1 MSYQVGIDLGT
12 TYTAAAVHRDGK
24 ASIFSLGGRAAAI
37 PSVVLL
43 REDETILTGEAAV
56 RRAITEPERVARE
69 FKRRLG
75 DTTPIIVGGSPYSA
89 EALMARLL
97 RSVLDEVTTRE
108 GGVPSRVAVSHP
120 ANWGPYKLDL
130 FRQAVRLAGLDE
142 DSVVTLTE
150 PEAAAISYANQER
163 VEEGQIVAVYD
174 LGGGT
179 FDACVLRRTREG
191 FEIIGK
197 PEGIERL
204 GGIDFD
210 AAVFAHVAR
219 SLDDALSELDPDDA
233 NAMAAVSR
241 LRADCVDA
249 KEGLSSDTDAT
260 IPVLLPNLQTEVRL
274 TRREF
279 ESVVRPS
286 LVDSIE
292 AMRRAVAS
300 AGIEMSQVAKVL
312 LVGGSSRIPLVAQMV
327 SSDLGRPVA
336 VDAHP
341 KHAIAL
347 GAAHA
352 AGAAGG
358 EAQGPTGRAAAPIAD
373 NSRPATPPAP
383 GPPLAVPAAKESP
396 TPRPA
401 PVTPTSPRQTPG
413 AVTPAAATSG
423 AASSAPTPQ
432 PPVGVPPATA
442 TPPPAATPPA
452 GVPAGGPSAPPPGP
466 LAGRTTPA
474 AASAPRAE
482 AASKTEPPR
491 RPMGPPEATA
501 APTDAGGGPGSFDP
515 PLDLGSS
522 DVTRPVANRTPL
534 LLGIAAVAL
543 IAVIGGYFALNS
555 GGGSDDDLAAG
566 SDPGSEQAG
575 AEGSDPESTIDG
587 STDTSG
593 QTEGDTSTTVAP
605 DAGGDAEM
613 QAAVDSMVDAAGLGD
628 FLTVTVADGIAT
640 FSGEIDRSTNTEL
653 RNALKK
659 DADVKAFG
667 SDDDLVVF
675 EDDEWCGPT
684 VKANDRYVCITSAIW
699 NGSELEVLYDTENLG
714 EPLNVNGSY
723 HYHIFPSETPVANAG
738 VIAEGA
744 ESQGGIAGNPGW
756 EVHGDPA
763 GYVSGFFGKVGKI
776 CARIATPGH
785 ALESLT
791 SGNCWPVT
799 DES

>member
-12 TYTAAAVHRDGK
+12 TYTAAAVHRDEK

-97 RSVLDEVTTRE
+97 RAVLDEVTTRE
-108 GGVPSRVAVSHP
+108 GGAPSRIAVSHP

-130 FRQAVRLAGLDE
+130 FRQALRLAGLDQ

-179 FDACVLRRTREG
+179 FDACVLQRTHEG
-191 FEIIGK
+191 FDIIGK

-219 SLDDALSELDPDDA
+219 SLDNALSELDPDDP

-241 LRADCVDA
+241 LRNDCVDA
-249 KEGLSSDTDAT
+249 KEALSSDTDAT

-286 LVDSIE
+286 LADSIE

-300 AGIEMSQVAKVL
+300 AGIEMDQVAKVL

-327 SSDLGRPVA
+327 ASDLGRPVA

-347 GAAHA
+347 GAAYA
-352 AGAAGG
+352 AAAAGG
-358 EAQGPTGRAAAPIAD
+358 DAQGPTGRAAAPVAD

-383 GPPLAVPAAKESP
+383 VPPLEAAPPLSIP

-401 PVTPTSPRQTPG
+401 PKAEPQPE
-413 AVTPAAATSG
+413 
-423 AASSAPTPQ
+423 PTPQ
-432 PPVGVPPATA
+432 PVAPPVSQSIPEPTTPEPVAEAPAPPA
-442 TPPPAATPPA
+442 
-452 GVPAGGPSAPPPGP
+452 
-466 LAGRTTPA
+466 
-474 AASAPRAE
+474 
-482 AASKTEPPR
+482 TEPPR
-491 RPMGPPEATA
+491 KPMGVPSAADSQPVPRPEPRPEPQVQREPSEGVTA
-501 APTDAGGGPGSFDP
+501 
-515 PLDLGSS
+515 
-522 DVTRPVANRTPL
+522 PVGNRTPM
-534 LLGIAAVAL
+534 LLGLAAVVLIAA
-543 IAVIGGYFALNS
+543 IGGYFVLK
-555 GGGSDDDLAAG
+555 GGGDDGDTA
-566 SDPGSEQAG
+566 AG
-575 AEGSDPESTIDG
+575 AET
-587 STDTSG
+587 TTSAP
-593 QTEGDTSTTVAP
+593 GDEATTTSAP
-605 DAGGDAEM
+605 DAEETTTTAAPETNADAET
-613 QAAVDSMVDAAGLGD
+613 QAAAEAVIAAAGVAD
-628 FLTVTVADGIAT
+628 FVSVEVVDGIAT
-640 FSGEIDRSTNTEL
+640 LSGEIDRSTNTEV
-653 RNALKK
+653 RAAMKK

-667 SDDDLVVF
+667 SDDALTVL

-684 VKANDRYVCITSAIW
+684 VRANDRYACITSAIW
-699 NGSELEVLYDTENLG
+699 NGSELEVLYDTENNN
-714 EPLNVNGSY
+714 EPFNVNGSY
-723 HYHIFPSETPVANAG
+723 HYHVFPSETPVANSG

-744 ESQGGIAGNPGW
+744 ESQGSIAGNPGW

-763 GYVSGFFGKVGKI
+763 GYVSSLFGKVGKI
-776 CARIATPGH
+776 CIRIATPQH
-785 ALESLT
+785 AIESLT

>member
-12 TYTAAAVHRDGK
+12 TYTAAAVHRDEK

-97 RSVLDEVTTRE
+97 RSVLEEVAKRE
-108 GGVPSRVAVSHP
+108 GGPPSRIAVSHP

-130 FRQAVRLAGLDE
+130 FRQAIRLAGLDQ
-142 DSVVTLTE
+142 DAVVTLTE

-219 SLDDALSELDPDDA
+219 SLDDALNELDPDDPT
-233 NAMAAVSR
+233 AMAAVSR
-241 LRADCVDA
+241 LRVDCVDA
-249 KEGLSSDTDAT
+249 KEALSSDTDAT

-347 GAAHA
+347 GAAYA
-352 AGAAGG
+352 AAAASGD
-358 EAQGPTGRAAAPIAD
+358 AQGPTGRAAAPVFD

-383 GPPLAVPAAKESP
+383 VPPLSASP
-396 TPRPA
+396 SPYTSAPRP
-401 PVTPTSPRQTPG
+401 V
-413 AVTPAAATSG
+413 
-423 AASSAPTPQ
+423 SAQ
-432 PPVGVPPATA
+432 PPVDRPAAPLAQTSPPARSAPLAPATPSPATPSPATPSPATPNPPPNPDAYPAPISSQQTPMAPTAEPPRKPLGRPDATNVPQVVRPASPVPPAKA
-442 TPPPAATPPA
+442 SAAPNDAVLDLGSGDVAQPVGNRVPMLLGVAAVAVIA
-452 GVPAGGPSAPPPGP
+452 GVGGFFALSGRGNSDGGDLAAGG
-466 LAGRTTPA
+466 
-474 AASAPRAE
+474 
-482 AASKTEPPR
+482 EP
-491 RPMGPPEATA
+491 TA
-501 APTDAGGGPGSFDP
+501 APTS
-515 PLDLGSS
+515 
-522 DVTRPVANRTPL
+522 
-534 LLGIAAVAL
+534 
-543 IAVIGGYFALNS
+543 
-555 GGGSDDDLAAG
+555 
-566 SDPGSEQAG
+566 
-575 AEGSDPESTIDG
+575 DG
-587 STDTSG
+587 STDPGTPAD
-593 QTEGDTSTTVAP
+593 EEPSTTTAP
-605 DAGGDAEM
+605 AVNTDAEM
-613 QAAVDSMVDAAGLGD
+613 QTAVDALVDQAGLAD
-628 FLTVTVADGIAT
+628 FLKVQVADGIAT

-653 RNALKK
+653 RNDLKRE
-659 DADVKAFG
+659 ADVKAFG
-667 SDDDLVVF
+667 SDDALVVF

-684 VKANDRYVCITSAIW
+684 VKANDRFVCITSAIW

-738 VIAEGA
+738 VAAEGA

-763 GYVSGFFGKVGKI
+763 GYVSGFFGRVGKI
-776 CARIATPGH
+776 CARMATPGH
-785 ALESLT
+785 AIEALT

-799 DES
+799 EES